1 MPQTRDIPFDQL
13 IEPQSPVRFAMDE
26 AKLAELVESVR
37 KQGILQNLGVTVA
50 AAPGAGAGDSVT
62 GDGTQRAG
70 NPAPMYEIVFGHR
83 RYKAAQIV
91 GLKEVPCRVFESR
104 EIACEA
110 AMLDENLCRED
121 ITPAEEAIKYAEM
134 IERYDCTEDAL
145 VEKAHR
151 PLSYIYARLD
161 LLKGNK
167 AVFDAIGQRQ
177 INLSVAQQLNRIDDE
192 QHCRYLLNMVI
203 EGGASARTVSKWV
216 TEYKANGPGQVVDL
230 AAVSA
235 QRTAEAYPTGG
246 PECCLCRSNK
256 YPANIKW
263 VAIHDFELDA
273 LQQKIAEAA
282 SPADLSAAQEVVP

>member
-1 MPQTRDIPFDQL
+1 MPQTRDIPFNQL

-37 KQGILQNLGVTVA
+37 KQGVLQNIGVVVA
-50 AAPGAGAGDSVT
+50 AAPVVGAGENGGAGGDSAT
-62 GDGTQRAG
+62 GP
-70 NPAPMYEIVFGHR
+70 PAPMYEIVFGHR

-91 GLKEVPCRVFESR
+91 GLKSLECKVFENR

-167 AVFDAIGQRQ
+167 DVFDAVGQRQ

-216 TEYKANGPGQVVDL
+216 TDYKANGPGQVVDL
-230 AAVSA
+230 AAISA
-235 QRTAEAYPTGG
+235 QKKAEAYPTGG

-273 LQQKIAEAA
+273 LQTKIAEAA
-282 SPADLSAAQEVVP
+282 SPADLSAAEEVAP